1 MNSYFSENT
10 LEAGV
15 DEAGRGCLAGPVV
28 AAAVILPKDFYHPLL
43 RDSKKMKEG
52 HRLQLKEEIQ
62 KRALA
67 YGIGIVEAP
76 RIDEINILQATF
88 EAMHLAIDQLK
99 ESPNLLLI
107 DGNRFVSY
115 NNLAHECIVKGDSQY
130 ASIAAASVLAKTT
143 RDEIMKNIHTKFPY
157 YQWNKNKGYPT
168 LQHKQSIAKQGL
180 SPFHRKTFRHQLS
193 NEI

>member
-1 MNSYFSENT
+1 M
-10 LEAGV
+10 

-115 NNLAHECIVKGDSQY
+115 KKLAHECIVKGDSQY

-143 RDEIMKNIHTKFPY
+143 RDEIMRNIHIKFPY

-168 LQHKQSIAKQGL
+168 LQHKQSIAKKGL

>member
-115 NNLAHECIVKGDSQY
+115 KKLAHECIVKGDSQY

-143 RDEIMKNIHTKFPY
+143 RDEIMRNIHIKFPY

-168 LQHKQSIAKQGL
+168 LQHKQSIAKKGL